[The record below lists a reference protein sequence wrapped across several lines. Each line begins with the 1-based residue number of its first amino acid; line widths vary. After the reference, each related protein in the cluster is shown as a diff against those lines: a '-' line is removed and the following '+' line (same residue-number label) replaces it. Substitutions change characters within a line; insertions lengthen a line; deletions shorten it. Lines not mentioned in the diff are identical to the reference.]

1 MCEKTESCDRIC
13 EGRRVPVNSLI
24 VDSGTGLIAL
34 NGKQLDGILQ
44 LDLHIG
50 ADGCYADVRLD
61 LT

>member
-1 MCEKTESCDRIC
+1 M
-13 EGRRVPVNSLI
+13 I

-44 LDLHIG
+44 LDMHIG
-50 ADGCYADVRLD
+50 ADGCYADVRFD